1 MTVALQTAS
10 HFRGSRSIFGI
21 ELRELTSGSARNAVK
36 QKDMTSHTCQPIE
49 PEVITAPAYPRCSY
63 QLLDD
68 LHQRLNLSHGYVL
81 KSNRLSEL
89 LGLPKS
95 TFSNWSN
102 HSRNRAVRVVI
113 GLLERLT
120 ESEQHAF
127 LRRHCR
133 VLPSIEHGAL
143 AHEPTVVEQL
153 RNLMRRKQGLTL
165 INGKSEFSRTFVLS
179 ALGHSFPRE
188 DLEHQPASG
197 IISESPGKLVPIEGV
212 HYLRTGL
219 ATERIKF
226 HFDRLWSKIQSSDS
240 RLILLDGVWSRL
252 PEKRASMLQLARTR
266 HVLVADDFQG
276 DLKIDAAIGPIQR
289 ILISGT
295 PNTSLQLDFQ

>member
-1 MTVALQTAS
+1 M
-10 HFRGSRSIFGI
+10 
-21 ELRELTSGSARNAVK
+21 AVK
-36 QKDMTSHTCQPIE
+36 PKDMTSQPCHPNE
-49 PEVITAPAYPRCSY
+49 PEVITAPAYPQRSY

-95 TFSNWSN
+95 TFSNWSS

-127 LRRHCR
+127 LRQHCR
-133 VLPSIEHGAL
+133 VLPTIEHGAV

-153 RNLMRRKQGLTL
+153 RNLMHRTQGLTL
-165 INGKSEFSRTFVLS
+165 ITGKSEFARTFVLS
-179 ALGHSFPRE
+179 ALGQSFPRE
-188 DLEHQPASG
+188 DLEHQPANG
-197 IISESPGKLVPIEGV
+197 LICKSPGQLVPIEGV

-226 HFDRLWSKIQSSDS
+226 HFDRLWSKIQISDS
-240 RLILLDGVWSRL
+240 QLILLDGIWTRL
-252 PEKRASMLQLARTR
+252 PEKRASILQLARTR

-276 DLKIDAAIGPIQR
+276 DEKVSPAVGPIQR

-295 PNTSLQLDFQ
+295 LATSLQLNFQ